1 MKNRFALYIACVL
14 LSGLC
19 SCLQDKDSVA
29 SWTPDHV
36 IRVSGISKDG
46 YTLYLGDRFTCN
58 PQITFSDST
67 RAGDYD
73 YRWIIGKNEII
84 SREKN
89 LDWEIALPTDYKLNS
104 EIPGVF
110 VVHNTVNDLEFRQT
124 FTLTLLTGYTPEYM
138 AIYET
143 DEGNIEWMSL
153 QGTPYEWTRTYE
165 DMIERVN
172 RTTVP

>member
-19 SCLQDKDSVA
+19 GCLQDERRA
-29 SWTPDHV
+29 WRLWTPDHV

-46 YTLYLGDRFTCN
+46 YTPYLGDRFTCN

-89 LDWEIALPTDYKLNS
+89 LDWEIALPTDYEL
-104 EIPGVF
+104 
-110 VVHNTVNDLEFRQT
+110 
-124 FTLTLLTGYTPEYM
+124 
-138 AIYET
+138 
-143 DEGNIEWMSL
+143 DERNPRRICSA
-153 QGTPYEWTRTYE
+153 
-165 DMIERVN
+165 
-172 RTTVP
+172 